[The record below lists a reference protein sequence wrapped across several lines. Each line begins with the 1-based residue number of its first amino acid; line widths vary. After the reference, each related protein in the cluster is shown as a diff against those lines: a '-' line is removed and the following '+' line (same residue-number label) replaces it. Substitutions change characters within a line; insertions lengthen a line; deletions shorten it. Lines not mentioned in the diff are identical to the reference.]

1 MDGSLIPSLGYHI
14 PWQVVRKATS
24 VFYPLS
30 RIVMNAASKTPGG
43 SSLNDLLAKGHN
55 SVTSLFA
62 SLVCFRLGDGALSA
76 DIAKFYNQTQ
86 LEASYLQYQR
96 ILWPRAYL
104 AEGGE
109 GRGGGGGA

>member
-1 MDGSLIPSLGYHI
+1 MGNLAMSALSAPS
-14 PWQVVRKATS
+14 PSRKQTKEAKRDVTELWP
-24 VFYPLS
+24 FAS
-30 RIVMNAASKTPGG
+30 RSFKDDPPGVLEAAFI
-43 SSLNDLLAKGHN
+43 
-55 SVTSLFA
+55 TSLFA

-104 AEGGE
+104 AEGGK
-109 GRGGGGGA
+109 GGGEGE